1 MSKVR
6 TGGGFASI
14 GYTIQKAFAADGGP
28 IEFWRRMKSRNA
40 CKTCAY
46 GMGGQRGGM
55 TNEAGQFP
63 EFCKKS
69 VQAMA
74 ADMQPPI
81 ASDFFNQYSVSE
93 LAKLSPR
100 QLENLGRLSYPII
113 HRAGEDRYCRLEWE
127 EAFGLIAGA
136 MKGTDP
142 SRSFFY
148 SSGRSSNE
156 AAFLLQWLARVY
168 GTNNVNNCSF
178 YCHQA
183 SGVGLA
189 RSIGSGT
196 ATVTLK
202 DVEHSDFVLLIGAN
216 PASNHPRLITTLVG
230 IRARGG
236 KVVVVNPLRETGL
249 ERFNVPSRVGSLL
262 FGSQVNDLYI
272 QPRIGGDIP
281 FLKGVLKAVIAFSET
296 NTEFI
301 ERYTSGWEE
310 LAASLREESLEDLA
324 ANAGVSV
331 ELIQSVAKMYA
342 SANNAVFM
350 WAMGITHHEHG
361 ADNVLAIANLAL
373 ARGMVGRRNAGLM
386 PIRGHSNVQGIG
398 SVGFAP
404 DLKEG
409 FLKAMEELYGL
420 PLPRGKGMDSI
431 RSLHAAG
438 RDEIDVAILLGGNF
452 YAASPDLAYAGRA
465 LGRIRHCV
473 TISTKLNQGHV
484 CVAPQREGGWAIVLP
499 TVVRDEEMQA
509 TTQESMFSFV
519 RLSDGGMR
527 RPLGDLRSEVEIIT
541 TIGGH
546 LLPDGPIDFRA
557 LRNHDAVRQVMAQV
571 VPGYDKVAELGRTK
585 HEFHVKDRVRHH
597 PEFPFPDGRA
607 RFVAVPTPPDDR
619 SPGQLRLMTIRSEGQ
634 FNTVVY
640 EEHDRYRNQPARDVI
655 LLHPHDM
662 GRLGIAEGERITV
675 VSATGAMPN
684 IMAVAFSIAEG
695 CAAMYYPEANV
706 LVPTSVD
713 SASGTPAFK
722 NVLVTLVP
730 SQSITE
736 HKPQPW

>member
-1 MSKVR
+1 MSTIK

-14 GYTIQKAFAADGGP
+14 GYTIQKAFEAEGGP
-28 IEFWRRMKSRNA
+28 MEFWRRMKSRNA

-55 TNEAGQFP
+55 TNEAGHFP

-81 ASDFFNQYSVSE
+81 ARDFFARYSVSQ
-93 LAKLSPR
+93 LAKFTPR
-100 QLENLGRLSYPII
+100 QLENLGRLAYPMI
-113 HRAGEDRYCRLEWE
+113 HRTGSDRYQPIEWE
-127 EAFGLIAGA
+127 EAFGLIAEA
-136 MKGTDP
+136 MHATAP

-196 ATVTLK
+196 ATVTLD
-202 DVEHSDFVLLIGAN
+202 DVEQSDFVLLIGAN

-230 IRARGG
+230 IRERGG

-249 ERFNVPSRVGSLL
+249 DRFNVPSRVGSLL

-272 QPRIGGDIP
+272 QPRIGGDIA
-281 FLKGVLKAVIAFSET
+281 FLKGVLKAVIAFSAT
-296 NTEFI
+296 NPEFI
-301 ERYTSGWEE
+301 QQHTVGWNDLVES
-310 LAASLREESLEDLA
+310 LAHESLETLSN
-324 ANAGVSV
+324 NAGVSV
-331 ELIQSVAKMYA
+331 QVIQQVAQMYA
-342 SANNAVFM
+342 SSNNAIFM

-361 ADNVLAIANLAL
+361 ADNVTAIANLAL
-373 ARGMVGRRNAGLM
+373 ARGMVGRPNAGLM

-409 FLKAMEELYGL
+409 FLKAMEDLYGL

-431 RSLHAAG
+431 NSLHAAG
-438 RDEIDVAILLGGNF
+438 RDEIDFALLLGGNF
-452 YAASPDLAYAGRA
+452 YAAGPDLDYARGA
-465 LGRIRHCV
+465 LARIHHCV

-484 CVAPQREGGWAIVLP
+484 CVSPNREGGWAIVLP
-499 TVVRDEEMQA
+499 TVVRDEEMQP

-527 RPLGDLRSEVEIIT
+527 RPLGELRSEVEIIT
-541 TIGGH
+541 TIGAH

-557 LRNHDAVRQVMAQV
+557 LRNHDAVRKVMAAV
-571 VPGYDKVAELGRTK
+571 VPGYGNVAEIGRTK
-585 HEFHVKDRVRHH
+585 QEFHVKDRVRHH
-597 PEFPFPDGRA
+597 PEFHFPDGRA
-607 RFVAVPTPPDDR
+607 RFVAVDTPADNR
-619 SPGQLRLMTIRSEGQ
+619 NPGQLRLMTIRSEGQ

-640 EEHDRYRNQPARDVI
+640 EEHDRYRNQTARDVI
-655 LLHPHDM
+655 LLHPQDM
-662 GRLGIAEGERITV
+662 QRLGIAEGERITV
-675 VSATGAMPN
+675 VSATGSMPN
-684 IMAVAFSIAEG
+684 ILAVGFNIAEG

-706 LVPTSVD
+706 LVPVSVD

-722 NVLVTLVP
+722 NVLISLR
-730 SQSITE
+730 
-736 HKPQPW
+736 KA